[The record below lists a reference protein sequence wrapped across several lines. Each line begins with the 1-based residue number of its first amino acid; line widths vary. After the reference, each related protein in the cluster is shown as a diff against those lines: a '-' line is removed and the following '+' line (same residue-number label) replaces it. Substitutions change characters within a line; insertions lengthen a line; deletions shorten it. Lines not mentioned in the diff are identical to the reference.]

1 MFEPTEY
8 VKKQLFAGTNQPR
21 NFGAG
26 TVYGSDLKAGAVVA
40 SRGVATADA
49 KAKKSVTFTGTPVES
64 KTVKVAIN
72 GTEVTYTTAST
83 TLNTEVAAIATA
95 IGSNATLAA
104 IVSATSS
111 SGKLL
116 IEWKEKGIEG
126 NAMEIVVT
134 LGDGTGLTAGDV
146 TVETIGQL
154 VGDELIEIVDSD
166 SATAALQKPIGVL
179 CEDGSVGKTVSVA
192 YTGEFNVDELKFA
205 DGDSINTF
213 KKALREIGCFTR
225 KVIE

>member
-8 VKKQLFAGTNQPR
+8 VQKQLFAGTNQPR

-49 KAKKSVTFTGTPVES
+49 KAKKSVTFTGTPVAS
-64 KTVKVAIN
+64 KTVKVAVN

-95 IGSNATLAA
+95 IGNNATLAA

-116 IEWKEKGIEG
+116 IEWKENGFDG
-126 NAMEIVVT
+126 NTMEIVVT

-154 VGDELIEIVDSD
+154 VGDELIEVVDSD
-166 SATAALQKPIGVL
+166 SGTAALQKPIGVL
-179 CEDGSVGKTVSVA
+179 CEDASVGKTATVA

-213 KKALREIGCFTR
+213 KKALREIGIFAR
-225 KVIE
+225 PINY

>member
-8 VKKQLFAGTNQPR
+8 TQKQLFAGTNQPR

-26 TVYGSDLKAGAVVA
+26 TVYGSDLLAGSVVA

-49 KAKKSVTFTGTPVES
+49 KAKKSVTFSGTPVAS

-95 IGSNATLAA
+95 IGNNTTLAA

-111 SGKLL
+111 SGEL
-116 IEWKEKGIEG
+116 IVEWKAKGVEG

-134 LGDGTGLTAGDV
+134 LGDGTGLTVGDV
-146 TVETIGQL
+146 TVKTIGQL

-179 CEDGSVGKTVSVA
+179 CEDASVGTTASVA

-213 KKALREIGCFTR
+213 KKALREIGCFAR
-225 KVIE
+225 KVVE

>member
-8 VKKQLFAGTNQPR
+8 TQKHLFAGNNQSR

-26 TVYGSDLKAGAVVA
+26 TVYGSDLQAGTVVA
-40 SRGVATADA
+40 SRGVATANA
-49 KAKKSVTFTGTPVES
+49 KAKKSVTFTGTPVAS

-83 TLNTEVAAIATA
+83 TLNTEVAAIASA

-104 IVSATSS
+104 IVAATSS

-116 IEWKEKGIEG
+116 IEWKENGIDG

-154 VGDELIEIVDSD
+154 VGDELIEVVDSD
-166 SATAALQKPIGVL
+166 SGTAALQKPIGVL
-179 CEDGSVGKTVSVA
+179 CEDASVGKTATVA

-205 DGDSINTF
+205 TGDSINTF
-213 KKALREIGCFTR
+213 KKALREIGIFAR
-225 KVIE
+225 PVND